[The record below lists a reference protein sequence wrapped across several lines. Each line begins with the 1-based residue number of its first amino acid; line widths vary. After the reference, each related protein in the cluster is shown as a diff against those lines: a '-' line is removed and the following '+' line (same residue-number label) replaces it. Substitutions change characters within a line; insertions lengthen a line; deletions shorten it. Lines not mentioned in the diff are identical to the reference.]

1 MKVFLENFSKED
13 ELKITE
19 TIADVELVD
28 NVEDSDFW
36 FTPVDSIEDI
46 LHILVKGVE
55 VEDDE
60 KEISKED
67 LEQRKA

>member
-28 NVEDSDFW
+28 NNATLKYNHPLYIMPPYNNNE
-36 FTPVDSIEDI
+36 
-46 LHILVKGVE
+46 GVE
-55 VEDDE
+55 RLSQAQFG
-60 KEISKED
+60 I
-67 LEQRKA
+67 